1 MNDPVLVMLNYLTNK
16 LNDMA
21 KEIENLREDL
31 KVERDCGDRLR
42 DELTKAEMKT
52 SSEVPISTVHA
63 DPNFSSGLHDL
74 MSAQRSG
81 SRVGMVKAIR
91 SMAPYPSLLEA
102 KRLVDDAIPVCE
114 DCRNHG
120 QRSCFHVSTS
130 PDYAEVEDG
139 DRWDDPI

>member
-1 MNDPVLVMLNYLTNK
+1 MIKIECEPKDLADIVAAL
-16 LNDMA
+16 A
-21 KEIENLREDL
+21 QKE
-31 KVERDCGDRLR
+31 
-42 DELTKAEMKT
+42 T
-52 SSEVPISTVHA
+52 SEVPISTVHA

-91 SMAPYPSLLEA
+91 SMAPYPSLMEA
-102 KRLVDDAIPVCE
+102 KDLMDDALPACE

-130 PDYAEVEDG
+130 PDYAEVEDEN
-139 DRWDDPI
+139 RWDDPPEGY